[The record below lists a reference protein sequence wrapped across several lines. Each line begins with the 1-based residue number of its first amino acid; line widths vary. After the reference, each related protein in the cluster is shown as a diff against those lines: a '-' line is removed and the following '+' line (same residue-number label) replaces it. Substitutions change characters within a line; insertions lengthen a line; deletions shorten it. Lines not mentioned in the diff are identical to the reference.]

1 MKSLVLPVENVTFA
15 IDCIYSWRYE
25 DMAPS
30 ASFLQ
35 SKEQHPNLAATTI
48 TGTVQVRLHLCP
60 AQLHAIRLRF
70 HQTGT
75 CRMYNLQ

>member
-1 MKSLVLPVENVTFA
+1 MENVRFA
-15 IDCIYSWRYE
+15 IEFIFSWCYE

-35 SKEQHPNLAATTI
+35 SKVQYPNLATTTI
-48 TGTVQVRLHLCP
+48 TATVQVRLHQCP
-60 AQLHAIRLRF
+60 EHLPAIRLRF
-70 HQTGT
+70 HQTGA